1 MSPLHRPRPSQPQAN
16 SGKDVPFSSGNTPSP
31 EDAATSSSPG
41 STGPNAPGPR
51 PVTLVECPRDAMQ
64 GWPHII
70 PTEQKIAYL
79 NALLRVGFDTLDF
92 GSFVS
97 PHAIPQMA
105 DTAEVLAGLDL
116 EGSADAHVSRPAT
129 RLLAIVANF
138 RGAEQAAA
146 HDAIKFLGFPFS
158 VSETFQLRNT
168 NKTIEGS
175 FATVEEMQALCAAT
189 EKELVVYL
197 SMGFGNPYG
206 DPWSEEIVFEW
217 AEALSR
223 LGVRTLS
230 LADTVGLA
238 TPEQVFSVTDY
249 LVRQL
254 PGHTIGVHLHSTHH
268 NRKAKIDAA
277 LQAGCRRF
285 DGALKGIGGCPMAGD
300 ALVGNMD
307 TEWMIDHFRQQQLLL
322 PLNEAA
328 LEAASLIAAKIF
340 V

>member
-1 MSPLHRPRPSQPQAN
+1 MSPLQRPRPTQPQAV
-16 SGKDVPFSSGNTPSP
+16 SGRDLPFSAGL
-31 EDAATSSSPG
+31 
-41 STGPNAPGPR
+41 

-64 GWPHII
+64 GWPHLI
-70 PTEQKIAYL
+70 PTVRKTEYL

-97 PHAIPQMA
+97 PKAIPQMA
-105 DTAEVLAGLDL
+105 DTAEVLAGLQW
-116 EGSADAHVSRPAT
+116 EDART
-129 RLLAIVANF
+129 KLLAIVANF
-138 RGAEQAAA
+138 RGAEMAAGYEA
-146 HDAIKFLGFPFS
+146 VSCLGFPFS

-168 NKTIEGS
+168 NNSIEGS
-175 FATVEEMQALCAAT
+175 FATVEEMLDLCAKT

-206 DPWSEEIVFEW
+206 DPWSEDVVYEW
-217 AEALSR
+217 AAALSR

-238 TPEQVFSVTDY
+238 TPEQVFSVTDF
-249 LVRQL
+249 LIREL
-254 PGHTIGVHLHSTHH
+254 PGHTIGVHLHSTAK

-277 LQAGCRRF
+277 LEAGCRRF

-307 TEWMIDHFRQQQLLL
+307 TEWMIGHFAQLGLL
-322 PLNEAA
+322 PELDEEALQEAA
-328 LEAASLIAAKIF
+328 GLATEIF
-340 V
+340 VL

>member
-16 SGKDVPFSSGNTPSP
+16 SGKDMPYSAGLKPL
-31 EDAATSSSPG
+31 
-41 STGPNAPGPR
+41 
-51 PVTLVECPRDAMQ
+51 TLVECPRDAMQ

-70 PTEQKIAYL
+70 PTAQKISYL
-79 NALLRVGFDTLDF
+79 SALLKVGFDTLDF

-97 PHAIPQMA
+97 AHAIPQMA

-116 EGSADAHVSRPAT
+116 QGSATPNGRAT
-129 RLLAIVANF
+129 KLLAIVANF
-138 RGAEQAAA
+138 RGADEAAA
-146 HDAIKFLGFPFS
+146 HEAITYLGFPFS

-175 FATVEEMQALCAAT
+175 FATVEEIQDLCAKT
-189 EKELVVYL
+189 QKELVVYL

-206 DPWSEEIVFEW
+206 DPWSEEAVFEW
-217 AEALSR
+217 AAALSR

-238 TPEQVFSVTDY
+238 TPEQVFSLTDY
-249 LVRQL
+249 LVRHL

-277 LQAGCRRF
+277 LQAGCTRF
-285 DGALKGIGGCPMAGD
+285 DGALKGIGGCPMAGNE
-300 ALVGNMD
+300 LVGNMD
-307 TEWMIDHFRQQQLLL
+307 TEWMIDYFRQQQHLL
-322 PLNEAA
+322 PGEQPHPLPLLDEEA
-328 LEAASLIAAKIF
+328 LQEASRLAAEIF